1 MRKFAFAAIAALM
14 ASGSANATVI
24 IGLCNTG
31 QNGECTGVQGG
42 PGNDTNWTLV
52 GGPTQ
57 NAFRMRNVNG
67 SWIADNSTSR
77 WIGPTNNGADS
88 FNPTS
93 DGLFAYGLT
102 FQIGSGFNPAT
113 ASFLGRFAVDNRIDS
128 ITLNGTTLAANGG
141 SFGSWTSFGANS
153 GFVRG
158 ANVLTFNVRNTAQA
172 TGNPTGLRV
181 EFTESA
187 IAAVPEPA
195 TWAMMILG
203 FGVVGGA
210 MRRRKAATMLRVA
223 YA

>member
-14 ASGSANATVI
+14 ASSSANATVI

-31 QNGECTGVQGG
+31 QNSNCTAVQGG
-42 PGNDTNWTLV
+42 NGNDTNWTLV
-52 GGPTQ
+52 GGPTP
-57 NAFRMRNVNG
+57 NAFRMRDIHP
-67 SWIADNSTSR
+67 SWIDDNRTSR
-77 WIGPTNNGADS
+77 WIGPTNNGGDS
-88 FNPTS
+88 FNRTS
-93 DGLFAYGLT
+93 DGLYAYGLT
-102 FQIGSGFNPAT
+102 FQIPSGFNPAS
-113 ASFLGRFAVDNRIDS
+113 ASFSGRFAADNSVDS
-128 ITLNGTTLAANGG
+128 ITLNGITLAANGG
-141 SFGSWTSFGANS
+141 SFTRWTSFGANG

-158 ANVLTFNVRNTAQA
+158 TNVLTFNVRNFAQR